1 VCARPEKMFTSGA
14 GYWAWLAAGRSAA
27 YLSGMN
33 SEAEVGERRLCA
45 ECVDEPYLAD
55 LIVKHG
61 EAGTCDYCDRDGS
74 TETISQ
80 LADRFEAMF
89 QQHYQR
95 EGEVDYRWAEPR
107 GESVEF
113 IVGDSGRLPEEA
125 AADIQSVMEDR
136 YFDFD
141 AAAAG
146 DQTDYDSEL
155 TYVESH
161 VDDRELQEDW
171 SNLEQE
177 IKSRRRFFS
186 RTAESGFARLFE
198 DVHSLKTR
206 DGRPVVRVIGPDTD
220 VAALFRARA
229 FQSNARFD
237 EALIEPERLVGS
249 PATEHARAGR
259 MNAQGVSVFYGA
271 TSEALALAEVRPPV
285 GSRVITGRF
294 DLLRPLTILDVEA
307 LEAVL
312 VTGSLFDPS
321 FATQLERAAFFAR
334 LARRIC
340 MPVMPDDEATD
351 YLVTQAMA
359 DFLSDRLVPALDG
372 IAYGSPQSGAEG
384 EFNVALFNPAARVEA
399 APKPEGDI
407 SVHASGDEE
416 IEAYTVWT
424 EIDTSKEPPKPAPVD
439 DFWEF
444 RAEEAP
450 GSLDLRHD
458 TLRLD
463 RESLRVHHVRQTWV
477 ETNAV
482 QVRQTVWDV
491 ANAPF

>member
-1 VCARPEKMFTSGA
+1 MD
-14 GYWAWLAAGRSAA
+14 
-27 YLSGMN
+27 

-45 ECVDEPYLAD
+45 ECIDEPYLAN

-61 EAGTCDYCDRDGS
+61 DAGICDYCEREGS
-74 TETISQ
+74 TETISE

-89 QQHYQR
+89 QQHYER

-113 IVGDSGRLPEEA
+113 IIADTGRLPDEA

-141 AAAAG
+141 AAAMG
-146 DQTDYDSEL
+146 DQTEYDSEL

-161 VDDRELQEDW
+161 VDVRDLQEDW
-171 SNLEQE
+171 SALEQE
-177 IKSRRRFFS
+177 IKTRRRFFS
-186 RTAESGFARLFE
+186 RSAESGFARLF
-198 DVHSLKTR
+198 DGVHSLTTR
-206 DGRPVVRVIGPDTD
+206 DGRTVVRVIGPDTD
-220 VAALFRARA
+220 IPALFRGRS
-229 FQSNARFD
+229 FQSTARFD

-294 DLLRPLTILDVEA
+294 DLLRPLTVLDVEA
-307 LEAVL
+307 LETVL
-312 VTGSLFDPS
+312 VTGSLFDPN
-321 FATQLERAAFFAR
+321 FATQLERAAFLAR
-334 LARRIC
+334 LARRIR

-359 DFLSDRLVPALDG
+359 DFLSDRLEPPLDG
-372 IAYGSPQSGAEG
+372 IAYGSPQSGAEE

-399 APKPEGDI
+399 VAEAEGDVSI
-407 SVHASGDEE
+407 HASGGDEE
-416 IEAYTVWT
+416 IDAYTVWT
-424 EIDTSKEPPKPAPVD
+424 EIDSAKEPQKPPAPD
-439 DFWEF
+439 DFWDIRTDETD
-444 RAEEAP
+444 
-450 GSLDLRHD
+450 GDLDLRRD

-463 RESLRVHHVRQTWV
+463 RDSLQVHHVRQIRV
-477 ETNAV
+477 ETDAI
-482 QVRQTVWDV
+482 QVRQTVWDI